1 MDGFMKKK
9 FKVGII
15 GCGVIAKN
23 HLVALGLLDNIEVV
37 GLCDTDIEKAKKLRE
52 TFELSC
58 DVYEDYKELIGEQ
71 SPDTIHICT
80 PHYLHAEMAIYAL
93 ERGIYPLI
101 EKPMCIDHGQME
113 AMIAAEKRSSA
124 RAAVCFQN
132 RFSPSVI
139 KAMEIAKEDGGAITG
154 YATVMWDR
162 DEKYYTESGW
172 RGSMRTEG
180 GGVMINQ
187 AIHALDMLVQFL
199 GDPSSV
205 IAKTENYHL
214 RGIID
219 VEDSCDGIITH
230 SGGKTSNFYA
240 TTAARGMCSTVIYIK
255 TQNHIIEIRNYK
267 LFVDGE
273 PVDTSEVFSYIGK
286 ACYGNGH
293 SPLIA
298 AFYNAIENKE
308 EMPVTLESAKEAVN
322 ILLAAYASGGNA
334 IEIGR
339 K

>member
-1 MDGFMKKK
+1 MEKKIR
-9 FKVGII
+9 VGLV

-23 HLVALGLLDNIEVV
+23 HLVGLLFVEGAEVV
-37 GLCDTDIEKAKKLRE
+37 ALCDIKKEKAQGLAESFGLGAKIYSDYLE
-52 TFELSC
+52 MLDAAEL
-58 DVYEDYKELIGEQ
+58 DAV
-71 SPDTIHICT
+71 HICT
-80 PHYLHAEMAIYAL
+80 PHYLHAQMAIEAL
-93 ERGIYPLI
+93 RRDIYPLL
-101 EKPMCIDHGQME
+101 EKPMCINHAEME
-113 AMIAAEKRSSA
+113 MMLAEEKKS
-124 RAAVCFQN
+124 RAKCAVCFQN

-139 KAMEIAKEDGGAITG
+139 KALEIARNDGGAITG

-162 DEKYYTESGW
+162 GEKYYTESGW

-187 AIHALDMLVQFL
+187 VIHALDLLFMFL
-199 GDPSSV
+199 GKPSSV

-230 SGGKTSNFYA
+230 EDGRTSNFYA
-240 TTAARGMCSTVIYIK
+240 TTAARGMCSTVVYIVTK
-255 TQNHIIEIRNYK
+255 NHTVEVRNYK

-273 PVDTSEVFSYIGK
+273 PVDTSETQCYVGK

-293 SPLIA
+293 TPLIA
-298 AFYNAIENKE
+298 AFYDAVKNRR

-322 ILLAAYASGGNA
+322 ILLAAYASRGEKT
-334 IEIGR
+334 EIAR
-339 K
+339 